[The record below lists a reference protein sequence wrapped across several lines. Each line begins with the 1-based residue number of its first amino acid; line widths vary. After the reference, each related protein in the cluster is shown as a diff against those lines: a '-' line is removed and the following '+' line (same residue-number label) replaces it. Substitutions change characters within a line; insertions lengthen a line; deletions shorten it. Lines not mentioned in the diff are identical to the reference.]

1 MRTPT
6 HRRGRS
12 VATIIVLG
20 SLALVVACGDE
31 SPTTESATPERLVI
45 VSHESFTPPEGAF
58 DAFTAATGIEVDIA
72 AAGDAGEL
80 VARAA
85 LTAGNPEGD
94 VLWGV
99 DNTLLARALADDVF
113 EPYESTAHPVR
124 DDLAGSGRGV
134 VTPVDSGDVCVNFDV
149 AALADLGLEPPTS
162 LDDLVDPT
170 YRGLLVVSSPE
181 TSSPGLAF
189 LLATI
194 AEYGDD
200 WTGYW
205 ERLVANDVL
214 VVSGWSDAYY
224 AEFTRHGGDRPLV
237 LSYATSPPA
246 EVIFADPPLAD
257 DAPAPT
263 GSMTEGCFRQIEYAG
278 VLRGGDHPEA
288 SRLLVD
294 YLVDPAFQASIPE
307 SLFVLP
313 ATLDVETPA
322 SFRRHA
328 PIVDAPL
335 TIPPD
340 RIEAERENWIDEWRR
355 IVL

>member
-1 MRTPT
+1 M
-6 HRRGRS
+6 S
-12 VATIIVLG
+12 AVAGLT
-20 SLALVVACGDE
+20 LALVGCGGEAVDE
-31 SPTTESATPERLVI
+31 TTPDRLVI
-45 VSHESFTPPEGAF
+45 VSHESFTPPENAF
-58 DAFTAATGIEVDIA
+58 EAFTAQTGIIVEIA

-85 LTAGNPEGD
+85 LTAGRPEGD

-99 DNTLLARALADDVF
+99 DNTLLTRALAADVF

-124 DDLAGSGRGV
+124 DDLAGTGRGV
-134 VTPVDSGDVCVNFDV
+134 VTPVDSGDVCINHDR
-149 AALADLGLEPPTS
+149 AALDALGLEPPTS
-162 LDDLVDPT
+162 LDDLVDPR

-194 AEYGDD
+194 AEFGDG
-200 WTGYW
+200 WTDYW
-205 ERLVANDVL
+205 RRLVDNDVL

-224 AEFTRHGGDRPLV
+224 AEFSRHGGDRPLV

-263 GSMTEGCFRQIEYAG
+263 GVVTGSCFRQIEYAG

-288 SRLLVD
+288 ARLLVD
-294 YLVDPAFQASIPE
+294 FLIDPAFQSLVPE

-313 ATLDVETPA
+313 ATTGVELPE

-328 PIVDAPL
+328 PDIDEPL
-335 TIPPD
+335 SVEPD
-340 RIEAERENWIDEWRR
+340 RIETERENWIDTWRQV
-355 IVL
+355 VL